1 MGNLEAKPMIVQVS
15 ADLTGTVWKIM
26 VNIGDQVAEGDALA
40 IMESMKM
47 EIPVMAPEAGE
58 VVEIPVQEGD
68 VVQEGTPV
76 VRLKV

>member
-1 MGNLEAKPMIVQVS
+1 MIVQVS
-15 ADLTGTVWKIM
+15 ADLTGTVWKIL

-58 VVEIPVQEGD
+58 VIEISVQEGD